1 MRTERKR
8 PARWLG
14 VVSIALALTVTSSAF
29 AQIPG
34 TLAKQSSDEEAS
46 PPDLPIVHIL
56 PPSPGKKGRWEL
68 EALVLDQ
75 AAVRVRFLL
84 DGEEIGEKKQ
94 PPFVMPITIEP
105 GASHELEVEALDSRG
120 NVMGTHFRQLRGPES
135 PLRVGIESLLPSEGG
150 LRVEASLTVPEA
162 SVLDR
167 LEVYLNEAMVGE
179 LEAPSKGERL
189 VLDIPRTESS
199 PRDWVRVLAVLA
211 DGRSAED
218 VALVGGRG
226 IQERVDVRL
235 VQLQVLVTDKRGE
248 PIRDLT
254 AGDFEIITGGETA
267 QVERLFLADDVAL
280 LLGLSVDSSG
290 SMMPIWPQTQKA
302 ALEFLDS
309 TLAEEDRAFLLD
321 FDSDLRLLEEPTGDR
336 VKLSEAFDG
345 VEPEGGTALYDSI
358 IYSLVQFDQ
367 AAGRRG
373 LVVLTDG
380 FDSSS
385 RSEPQNTVELGEKLG
400 VPVYVIVL
408 PQRGMAPAMHGNS
421 SPSLGGTSY
430 NSSPSRRGPAA
441 GIESLHLV
449 TGPTGG
455 RLFRLGSF
463 DQLKDAFDR
472 IEAELRS
479 QYVLLYYASEVPR
492 PGAMPKVKVV
502 GRKGLK
508 VKAVVPLDRVQ

>member
-1 MRTERKR
+1 MTEEQKWRVR
-8 PARWLG
+8 RLG
-14 VVSIALALTVTSSAF
+14 MVALTFALAVSGSA
-29 AQIPG
+29 AQVPG
-34 TLAKQSSDEEAS
+34 TLFQSTDDEGVEDL
-46 PPDLPIVHIL
+46 DLPVVHIL

-75 AAVRVRFLL
+75 AAVSVRFLL
-84 DGEEIGEKKQ
+84 DGKELGVKHR
-94 PPFVMPITIEP
+94 PPFVMPITIAP
-105 GASHELEVEALDSRG
+105 GASHELRVEALDERG
-120 NVMGTHFRQLRGPES
+120 QVMGFHFRQLRGPES
-135 PLRVGIESLLPSEGG
+135 PLRVGIESLVPTQSG

-162 SVLDR
+162 AALER
-167 LEVYLNEAMVGE
+167 FEVYLNEAKVSE
-179 LEAPSKGERL
+179 LDAAPTSGERV
-189 VLDIPRTESS
+189 VLDVPRTQSS
-199 PRDWVRVLAVLA
+199 PRDWVRVLAVLT
-211 DGRSAED
+211 DGRQTED

-226 IQERVDVRL
+226 IQERLDVRL

-248 PIRDLT
+248 PIRDLR
-254 AGDFEIITGGETA
+254 AEDFEITTGGENA
-267 QVERLFLADDVAL
+267 PVERLFLADDVAL

-290 SMMPIWPQTQKA
+290 SMVPIWPETQKA

-336 VKLSEAFDG
+336 VALTEAFDG

-367 AAGRRG
+367 EAGRRG

-385 RSEPQNTVELGEKLG
+385 RSAPENTVELGQKLG

-408 PQRGMAPAMHGNS
+408 PQRGMAPAMHGT
-421 SPSLGGTSY
+421 SPPVGGTAY
-430 NSSPSRRGPAA
+430 NSNPSRRGAAA

-463 DQLKDAFDR
+463 DQLGDAFDR

-479 QYVLLYYASEVPR
+479 QYVLLYYASEVPSV
-492 PGAMPKVKVV
+492 GSMPEVEVV